1 MQIWVAHMNY
11 FDRALKKEAS
21 DLFQKSENDKAFN
34 CPHTIQK
41 SYKFHLRLWPAK
53 IQTQAQRASLRNG
66 KSGTDRVK
74 GKKSVVSV

>member
-21 DLFQKSENDKAFN
+21 DLFQKSENDKAFT

-66 KSGTDRVK
+66 KSSTDRVK